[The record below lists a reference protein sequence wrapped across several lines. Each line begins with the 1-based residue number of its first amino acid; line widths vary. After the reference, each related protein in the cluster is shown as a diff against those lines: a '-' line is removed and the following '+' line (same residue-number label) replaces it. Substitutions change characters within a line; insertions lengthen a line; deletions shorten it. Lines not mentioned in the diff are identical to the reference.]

1 MAQERGLREAL
12 LPTLPLSDWQV
23 PLRNPPPYDNPPG
36 SRDPFQPPG
45 FPGGNQGNFPGGY
58 DPNPNY
64 PVPKVP
70 QPVPPTS
77 PGGSGNSSSPR
88 PVDPNAKTGPAGF
101 GTNGFITGSG
111 TLAYRVDFENETNA
125 SAPAQQVVITDQLSS
140 NLDWS
145 TFRLAEVG
153 FGDQLIV
160 VPPNSQHFETNVA
173 VSFNETNFQVQIEA
187 GVQLY
192 SGLVYANFRS
202 IDPATSLPP
211 PVNIGFLPPED
222 GTGRGRGHV
231 SYTIN
236 AKPNLPTGTQIRNVA
251 QISFDLLPGIATN
264 QRDPHNPGAG
274 TDPTKEC
281 LNTIDADLPTSQVAA
296 LPAEGE
302 AEFTLTWSGSD
313 AGAGLASFDI
323 YVSTNGG
330 SWVLW
335 QAGIVGNSAVFE
347 GRIGQTY
354 AFASVAR
361 DSAGNVEAL
370 PLLSAPDAWTKVV
383 RDSRVPPLHVHM
395 FEEGFLGVYWQAVER
410 AAVDRFEIESAP
422 VLGDA
427 GAWTHE
433 ELDLITHDNAVWLFV
448 SPDKDARFYRLK
460 RRP

>member
-1 MAQERGLREAL
+1 
-12 LPTLPLSDWQV
+12 
-23 PLRNPPPYDNPPG
+23 
-36 SRDPFQPPG
+36 
-45 FPGGNQGNFPGGY
+45 
-58 DPNPNY
+58 
-64 PVPKVP
+64 
-70 QPVPPTS
+70 
-77 PGGSGNSSSPR
+77 
-88 PVDPNAKTGPAGF
+88 
-101 GTNGFITGSG
+101 
-111 TLAYRVDFENETNA
+111 
-125 SAPAQQVVITDQLSS
+125 
-140 NLDWS
+140 
-145 TFRLAEVG
+145 
-153 FGDQLIV
+153 
-160 VPPNSQHFETNVA
+160 
-173 VSFNETNFQVQIEA
+173 
-187 GVQLY
+187 
-192 SGLVYANFRS
+192 
-202 IDPATSLPP
+202 
-211 PVNIGFLPPED
+211 
-222 GTGRGRGHV
+222 V